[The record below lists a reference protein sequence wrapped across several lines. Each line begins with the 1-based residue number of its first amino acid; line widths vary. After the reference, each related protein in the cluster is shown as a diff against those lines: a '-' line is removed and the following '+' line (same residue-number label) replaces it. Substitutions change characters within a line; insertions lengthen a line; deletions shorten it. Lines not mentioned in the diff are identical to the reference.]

1 MHAEADTREAAI
13 TPAAAARVGPLRWKA
28 VWRAPVQV
36 LASAALLGLAV
47 PPDGITVVAW
57 VALVPL
63 VLALQGKSPARAA
76 LLGAAFGAVSLAAM
90 HPWFFALDGA
100 NVFNTA
106 ALFGYLALY
115 PALWCAALAQLIRKK
130 LPWVFPG
137 AVLWVLLAWLRGH
150 AGFLALP
157 WDPLSHS
164 QVGDLPL
171 LQLAAFGGADAIA
184 FVVCLTNLALARAVE
199 QRNLR
204 SLAAPLALLAAA
216 HAAGYLRLHSAAST
230 GDLAV
235 ALVQP
240 ANEGAPRPERFR
252 ALVELTKE
260 AARSKP
266 NLIVWPES
274 AVQGFAFVPSV
285 AESVAEAS
293 GAADAPILFGSADF
307 GKYAKEAGDRA
318 EQIEFKNEAF
328 LMLPDGTV
336 RGPAVKNRLVPFA
349 EYMPLA
355 EYVAWPRWLV
365 ARQLHGIAGAD
376 PELIELRD
384 GIRLGVSIC
393 WENFF
398 TDLTRTLV
406 DHGAAV
412 IVQLSNDGDFGASA
426 EPAQH
431 NAASVLRAVEYGR
444 SILIASANGPSFA
457 VDERGRIAGSP
468 EPIGVRG
475 WIRPVARISSQITA
489 YARWRE
495 SWLWCF
501 ALVAV
506 AAVCRPRWIS
516 KRRIHEYPG
525 PS

>member
-1 MHAEADTREAAI
+1 MHAEVDTREAAI

-63 VLALQGKSPARAA
+63 VLALQGKSPAKAA

-115 PALWCAALAQLIRKK
+115 PALWCAALALLIRKK

-137 AVLWVLLAWLRGH
+137 AVLWVLLDWLRGH

-164 QVGDLPL
+164 QVSDLPL
-171 LQLAAFGGADAIA
+171 LQLAAFGGAGAIA

-199 QRNLR
+199 QRDFR

-216 HAAGYLRLHSAAST
+216 HAAGYLRLHSAASA

-260 AARSKP
+260 AAGSKP

-274 AVQGFAFVPSV
+274 AVHGFAFIPSV
-285 AESVAEAS
+285 AKSVAEAS

-318 EQIEFKNEAF
+318 ERIEFKNEAF

-336 RGPAVKNRLVPFA
+336 RGPVIKNRLVPFA

-355 EYVAWPRWLV
+355 EHVTWPRWLV
-365 ARQLHGIAGAD
+365 ARQLHGIAGAA
-376 PELIELRD
+376 PELITLRN
-384 GIRLGVSIC
+384 GVVAGVSIC
-393 WENFF
+393 WENMFA
-398 TDLTRTLV
+398 DQTRALV
-406 DHGAAV
+406 DHGASI
-412 IVQLSNDGDFGASA
+412 IVQLSNDGDFGVSA

-444 SILIASANGPSFA
+444 PIVLASSNGPSR
-457 VDERGRIAGSP
+457 VIDEYGRTLARLDA
-468 EPIGVRG
+468 IGVPG
-475 WIRPVARISSQITA
+475 WVVAVVSRPVQTTTYHRWSSA
-489 YARWRE
+489 WA
-495 SWLWCF
+495 WL
-501 ALVAV
+501 AAGA
-506 AAVCRPRWIS
+506 AAVLLVLGYFNERKQP
-516 KRRIHEYPG
+516 
-525 PS
+525 

>member
-1 MHAEADTREAAI
+1 MPEAA
-13 TPAAAARVGPLRWKA
+13 TRVGPPRWKA
-28 VWRAPVQV
+28 AWRVPAQV

-47 PPDGITVVAW
+47 PPDGITAVAW

-63 VLALQGKSPARAA
+63 VLALQGMAPARAA
-76 LLGAAFGAVSLAAM
+76 LVGAAFGAVSLAAM
-90 HPWFFALDGA
+90 HPWFFTLDGA

-115 PALWCAALAQLIRKK
+115 PALWCAGLALLIRKK

-137 AVLWVLLAWLRGH
+137 AVLWVLLDWLRGH

-171 LQLAAFGGADAIA
+171 LQLAAFGGAGAIA

-216 HAAGYLRLHSAAST
+216 HAVGYLRLHSATSA

-240 ANEGAPRPERFR
+240 ANEGAPSAERLH
-252 ALVELTKE
+252 ALVELTQE

-266 NLIVWPES
+266 DLVVWPES
-274 AVQGFAFVPSV
+274 AVHGFAFNPSI
-285 AESVAEAS
+285 AKSIAAAARGAS
-293 GAADAPILFGSADF
+293 APILFGSADF

-318 EQIEFKNEAF
+318 ERIEFKNEAF

-376 PELIELRD
+376 PELIDLRD

-444 SILIASANGPSFA
+444 PIVLASSNGPSR
-457 VDERGRIAGSP
+457 VIDQYGRSP
-468 EPIGVRG
+468 ARLDSIGVPG
-475 WIRPVARISSQITA
+475 W
-489 YARWRE
+489 
-495 SWLWCF
+495 
-501 ALVAV
+501 V
-506 AAVCRPRWIS
+506 AAVVSRPVQTTYHRWS
-516 KRRIHEYPG
+516 LAWVWLASGAAAVLLVLGSFMKGGDHEKA
-525 PS
+525 SS